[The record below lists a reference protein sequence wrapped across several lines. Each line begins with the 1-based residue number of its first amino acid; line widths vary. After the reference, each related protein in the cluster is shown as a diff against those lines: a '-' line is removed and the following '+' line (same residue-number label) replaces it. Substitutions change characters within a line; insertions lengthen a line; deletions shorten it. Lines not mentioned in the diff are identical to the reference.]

1 VRTPN
6 EPVFTVVFDN
16 GVKMR
21 DMDECPECGGPI
33 VDGGGDDVRCTQC
46 GATWD
51 EFGDE
56 PTISV

>member
-1 VRTPN
+1 
-6 EPVFTVVFDN
+6 
-16 GVKMR
+16 MR